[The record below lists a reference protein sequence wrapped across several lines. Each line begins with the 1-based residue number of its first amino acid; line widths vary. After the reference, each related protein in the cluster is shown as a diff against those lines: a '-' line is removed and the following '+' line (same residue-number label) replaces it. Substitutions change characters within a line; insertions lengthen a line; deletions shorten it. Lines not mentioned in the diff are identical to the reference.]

1 MYKNY
6 YYFIEDL
13 DVTNDD
19 LPDGVLVRQFKIDKK
34 RNIYHY
40 IKNSYITD
48 DNLEKIIDDV
58 VIQIQNN
65 SDKKLLNTILV
76 SNLMMNKIRNKHIPI
91 EEIPRVAISKSSHF
105 AHLIKGK
112 NIDINKL
119 IKDLTVLLGKQKQGK

>member
-48 DNLEKIIDDV
+48 DNLVKIIDDV

-65 SDKKLLNTILV
+65 SDNKLLNTILV

-112 NIDINKL
+112 NIDITKL

>member
-6 YYFIEDL
+6 YFFIEDL

-40 IKNSYITD
+40 VKNSYITD
-48 DNLEKIIDDV
+48 DNLVKIIDDV

-65 SDKKLLNTILV
+65 SDNKLLNTILV

-112 NIDINKL
+112 NIDITKL
-119 IKDLTVLLGKQKQGK
+119 IKDLTVLLGKQKLGK

>member
-13 DVTNDD
+13 DVTNDY
-19 LPDGVLVRQFKIDKK
+19 LTDGVLVRQYKIDKK

-48 DNLEKIIDDV
+48 DNLVKILDDV
-58 VIQIQNN
+58 VIQNN
-65 SDKKLLNTILV
+65 ADKKLLNTILV
-76 SNLMMNKIRNKHIPI
+76 SNLTMNKIRNKHIPI
-91 EEIPRVAISKSSHF
+91 EKIPRVAISKTSHF

-112 NIDINKL
+112 NIDISKL
-119 IKDLTVLLGKQKQGK
+119 IKDLTVLLG

>member
-13 DVTNDD
+13 DVTNDN

-34 RNIYHY
+34 QNIYRY

-48 DNLEKIIDDV
+48 DNLVKIIDDV
-58 VIQIQNN
+58 VIKNQNN
-65 SDKKLLNTILV
+65 TDNKLLNTILV

-91 EEIPRVAISKSSHF
+91 EKIPRVAISKSSHF

-112 NIDINKL
+112 NIDITKL

>member
-13 DVTNDD
+13 DVTNDN

-40 IKNSYITD
+40 VKNSYITD
-48 DNLEKIIDDV
+48 DNLVKIIDDV

-65 SDKKLLNTILV
+65 SDNKLLNTILV

-112 NIDINKL
+112 NIDITKL

>member
-13 DVTNDD
+13 DVTNDN
-19 LPDGVLVRQFKIDKK
+19 LPDGVLVRQYKIDKK

-48 DNLEKIIDDV
+48 DNLVKILDDV
-58 VIQIQNN
+58 VIQNN
-65 SDKKLLNTILV
+65 ADNKLLNTILV
-76 SNLMMNKIRNKHIPI
+76 SNLTMNKIRNKHIPI
-91 EEIPRVAISKSSHF
+91 EKIPQVAISKTSHF

-112 NIDINKL
+112 NIDISKL
-119 IKDLTVLLGKQKQGK
+119 IKDLTVLLG

>member
-13 DVTNDD
+13 DVTNDN

-48 DNLEKIIDDV
+48 DNLVKIIDDV

-65 SDKKLLNTILV
+65 SDNKLLNTILV

-112 NIDINKL
+112 NIDITKL
-119 IKDLTVLLGKQKQGK
+119 IKDLTVLLGKQKLGK

>member
-48 DNLEKIIDDV
+48 DNLVKIIDDV

-65 SDKKLLNTILV
+65 SDNKLLNTILV

-112 NIDINKL
+112 NIDITKL
-119 IKDLTVLLGKQKQGK
+119 IKDLTVLLGKQKLGK

>member
-13 DVTNDD
+13 DVTNDN

-48 DNLEKIIDDV
+48 DNLVKILDDV
-58 VIQIQNN
+58 VIQNN
-65 SDKKLLNTILV
+65 ADKKLLNTILV
-76 SNLMMNKIRNKHIPI
+76 SNLTMNKIRNKHIPI
-91 EEIPRVAISKSSHF
+91 EEIPRVAISKTSHF
-105 AHLIKGK
+105 SHLIKGK
-112 NIDINKL
+112 NIDISKL
-119 IKDLTVLLGKQKQGK
+119 IKDLTLLLG

>member
-48 DNLEKIIDDV
+48 DNLVKIIDDV

-65 SDKKLLNTILV
+65 SDNKLLNTILV

-112 NIDINKL
+112 NIDITKL
-119 IKDLTVLLGKQKQGK
+119 IKDLTVLFGKQKLGK

>member
-13 DVTNDD
+13 DVTNDN
-19 LPDGVLVRQFKIDKK
+19 LPDGVLVRQYKIDKK

-48 DNLEKIIDDV
+48 DNLVKILDDV
-58 VIQIQNN
+58 VIQNN
-65 SDKKLLNTILV
+65 ADKKLLNTILV
-76 SNLMMNKIRNKHIPI
+76 SNLTMNKIRNKHIPI
-91 EEIPRVAISKSSHF
+91 EKIPRVAISKTSHF

-112 NIDINKL
+112 HIDISKL
-119 IKDLTVLLGKQKQGK
+119 IKDLTVLLG

>member
-13 DVTNDD
+13 DVTNDN

-48 DNLEKIIDDV
+48 DNLVKIIDDV

-65 SDKKLLNTILV
+65 SDNKLLNTILV

-91 EEIPRVAISKSSHF
+91 EEIPIVAISKSSHF

-112 NIDINKL
+112 NIDITKL

>member
-48 DNLEKIIDDV
+48 DNLVKIIDDV
-58 VIQIQNN
+58 VIQNQNN
-65 SDKKLLNTILV
+65 SDNKLLNTILV

-112 NIDINKL
+112 NIDITKL
-119 IKDLTVLLGKQKQGK
+119 IKDLTVLLGKQKLGK

>member
-13 DVTNDD
+13 DVTNDN

-34 RNIYHY
+34 RKIYHY

-48 DNLEKIIDDV
+48 DNLVKIIDDV
-58 VIQIQNN
+58 VIQIKNN
-65 SDKKLLNTILV
+65 SDNKLLNTILV

-112 NIDINKL
+112 NIDITKL

>member
-13 DVTNDD
+13 DVTNDN

-48 DNLEKIIDDV
+48 DNLVKIIDDV

-65 SDKKLLNTILV
+65 SDNKLLNTILV

-91 EEIPRVAISKSSHF
+91 EEIPR
-105 AHLIKGK
+105 
-112 NIDINKL
+112 
-119 IKDLTVLLGKQKQGK
+119 

>member
-48 DNLEKIIDDV
+48 DNLVKIIDDV
-58 VIQIQNN
+58 VIQNQNN
-65 SDKKLLNTILV
+65 SDNKLLNTILV

-112 NIDINKL
+112 NIDITKL

>member
-40 IKNSYITD
+40 VKNSYITD
-48 DNLEKIIDDV
+48 DNLVKIIDDV

-65 SDKKLLNTILV
+65 SDNKLLNTILV

-112 NIDINKL
+112 NIDITKL
-119 IKDLTVLLGKQKQGK
+119 IKDLTVLFGKQKLGK

>member
-13 DVTNDD
+13 DVTNDN

-40 IKNSYITD
+40 IKNSYIMD
-48 DNLEKIIDDV
+48 DNLVKILDDV
-58 VIQIQNN
+58 VIQTNT
-65 SDKKLLNTILV
+65 DKKLLNTILV
-76 SNLMMNKIRNKHIPI
+76 SNLIMNKIRNKHIPI
-91 EEIPRVAISKSSHF
+91 EEIPRVAISKTSHF

-112 NIDINKL
+112 NIDISKL
-119 IKDLTVLLGKQKQGK
+119 IKDLTVLLR

>member
-13 DVTNDD
+13 DVTNDN
-19 LPDGVLVRQFKIDKK
+19 LPDGVLVRQYKIDKK

-48 DNLEKIIDDV
+48 DNLVKILDDV
-58 VIQIQNN
+58 VIQNN
-65 SDKKLLNTILV
+65 EDKKLLNTILV
-76 SNLMMNKIRNKHIPI
+76 SNLTMNKIRNKHIPI
-91 EEIPRVAISKSSHF
+91 EKIPRVAISKTSHF

-112 NIDINKL
+112 NIDISKL
-119 IKDLTVLLGKQKQGK
+119 IKDLTVLLG

>member
-13 DVTNDD
+13 DVTNDN

-40 IKNSYITD
+40 IMNSYITD
-48 DNLEKIIDDV
+48 DNLVKIIDDV
-58 VIQIQNN
+58 VIQIKNN
-65 SDKKLLNTILV
+65 SDNKLLNTILV

-112 NIDINKL
+112 NIDITKL

>member
-13 DVTNDD
+13 DVTNDN
-19 LPDGVLVRQFKIDKK
+19 LPDGVLVLQYKIDKK

-48 DNLEKIIDDV
+48 DNLVKILDDV
-58 VIQIQNN
+58 VIQNN
-65 SDKKLLNTILV
+65 ADKKLLNTILV
-76 SNLMMNKIRNKHIPI
+76 SNLTMNKIRNKHIPI
-91 EEIPRVAISKSSHF
+91 EKIPRVAISKTSHF

-112 NIDINKL
+112 NIDISKL
-119 IKDLTVLLGKQKQGK
+119 IKDLTVLLG

>member
-13 DVTNDD
+13 DVTNDN
-19 LPDGVLVRQFKIDKK
+19 LPDGVLVRQYKIDKK

-48 DNLEKIIDDV
+48 DNLVKILDDV
-58 VIQIQNN
+58 VIQNN
-65 SDKKLLNTILV
+65 ADKKLLNTILV
-76 SNLMMNKIRNKHIPI
+76 SNLTMNKIRNKHIPI
-91 EEIPRVAISKSSHF
+91 EKIPRVAISKTSHF
-105 AHLIKGK
+105 AHLIKGE

-119 IKDLTVLLGKQKQGK
+119 IKDLTVLLG

>member
-13 DVTNDD
+13 DVTNDN

-48 DNLEKIIDDV
+48 DNLVKIIDDV
-58 VIQIQNN
+58 VIQIKNN
-65 SDKKLLNTILV
+65 SDNKLLNTILV

-112 NIDINKL
+112 NIDITKL

>member
-40 IKNSYITD
+40 VKNTYITD
-48 DNLEKIIDDV
+48 DNLVKIIDDV

-65 SDKKLLNTILV
+65 SDNKLLNTILV

-112 NIDINKL
+112 NIDITKL

>member
-13 DVTNDD
+13 DVTNDN

-40 IKNSYITD
+40 VKNSYITD
-48 DNLEKIIDDV
+48 DNLVKIIDDV

-65 SDKKLLNTILV
+65 SDNKLLNTILV

-112 NIDINKL
+112 NIDITKL
-119 IKDLTVLLGKQKQGK
+119 IKDLTVLLGKQKLGK

>member
-13 DVTNDD
+13 DVTNDN

-48 DNLEKIIDDV
+48 DNLVKIIDDV

-65 SDKKLLNTILV
+65 SDNKLLNTILV

-112 NIDINKL
+112 NIDITKL

>member
-13 DVTNDD
+13 DVTNDN

-48 DNLEKIIDDV
+48 DNLVKILDDV
-58 VIQIQNN
+58 VIQNN
-65 SDKKLLNTILV
+65 TDKKLLNTILV
-76 SNLMMNKIRNKHIPI
+76 SNLTMNKIRNKHIPI
-91 EEIPRVAISKSSHF
+91 EEIPRVAISKTSHF
-105 AHLIKGK
+105 VHLIKGK

-119 IKDLTVLLGKQKQGK
+119 IKDLKVLLG

>member
-119 IKDLTVLLGKQKQGK
+119 IKDLTILLGKQKQGK

>member
-13 DVTNDD
+13 DVTNDN

-48 DNLEKIIDDV
+48 DNLVKIIDDV
-58 VIQIQNN
+58 VIQIKNN
-65 SDKKLLNTILV
+65 SDNKLLNTILV

-105 AHLIKGK
+105 AHLIIGK
-112 NIDINKL
+112 NLVISKL
-119 IKDLTVLLGKQKQGK
+119 FKDLTVLLGKEKQGK

>member
-13 DVTNDD
+13 DVTNDN

-48 DNLEKIIDDV
+48 DNLVKIIDDV

-65 SDKKLLNTILV
+65 SDNKLLNTILV

-112 NIDINKL
+112 NIDITKL
-119 IKDLTVLLGKQKQGK
+119 IKDLTVLFGKQKLGK

>member
-13 DVTNDD
+13 DVTNDN
-19 LPDGVLVRQFKIDKK
+19 LPDGVLVRQYKIDKK

-48 DNLEKIIDDV
+48 DNLVKILDDV
-58 VIQIQNN
+58 VIQNN
-65 SDKKLLNTILV
+65 ADKKLLNTILV
-76 SNLMMNKIRNKHIPI
+76 SNLTMNKIRNKHIPI
-91 EEIPRVAISKSSHF
+91 EKIPRVAISKTSHF

-112 NIDINKL
+112 NIDISKL
-119 IKDLTVLLGKQKQGK
+119 IKDLTVLLG